1 MNTKYYIFIIATLL
15 SSIILLNGCEKP
27 ECPDGMHRVT
37 VGDKSIC
44 VPDDLGREW

>member
-1 MNTKYYIFIIATLL
+1 M
-15 SSIILLNGCEKP
+15 LNGCEKP

-44 VPDDLGREW
+44 VPDDLGREWYCYFIKITVSTLRCP